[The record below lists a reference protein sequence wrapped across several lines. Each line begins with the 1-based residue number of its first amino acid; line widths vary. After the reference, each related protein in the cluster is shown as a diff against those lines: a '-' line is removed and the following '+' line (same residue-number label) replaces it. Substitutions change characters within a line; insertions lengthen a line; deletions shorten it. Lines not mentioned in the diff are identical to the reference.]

1 VILLKDIVEALDAAG
16 DEVSSYVNRATGE
29 VRTVTDEELRYAE
42 DDEDASGLPEWQRES
57 VAQARDVLDSDDWL
71 PLPSKFDI
79 DEWEIMDDFARSLPD
94 GAHSAE
100 VIDAIHGSGAF
111 RRFKAAIRRLGIEES
126 WFAHRA
132 QALERIACSWLRA
145 HGLEYR

>member
-1 VILLKDIVEALDAAG
+1 MILLKDIVEALEAVG
-16 DEVSSYVNRATGE
+16 DEVFSYANRATGE

-42 DDEDASGLPEWQRES
+42 GGDDTNDLPEWQRDS
-57 VAQARDVLDSDDWL
+57 VAQAREVLESDDWL

-79 DEWEIMDDFARSLPD
+79 HEWEIMDDFARSLSD
-94 GAHSAE
+94 SAHGAE

-111 RRFKAAIRRLGIEES
+111 RRFKATIRRLGIEQS

-132 QALERIACSWLRA
+132 QALENIARSWLQE
-145 HGLEYR
+145 HDLEYR